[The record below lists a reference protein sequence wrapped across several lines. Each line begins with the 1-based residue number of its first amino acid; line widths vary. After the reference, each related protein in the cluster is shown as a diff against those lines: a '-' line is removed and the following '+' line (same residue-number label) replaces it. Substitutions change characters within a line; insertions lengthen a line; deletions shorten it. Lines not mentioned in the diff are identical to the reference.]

1 MMKFLEGKKTY
12 LVMAAVVIFGGIDAW
27 NQHCMLNSCLIINVP
42 AWVFS
47 LLGVLGIYT
56 RAVVKK

>member
-12 LVMAAVVIFGGIDAW
+12 LVMAVVVVLGGIDAW
-27 NQHCMLNSCLIINVP
+27 NQHCLTNACMIINIP

-56 RAVVKK
+56 RKVAK